1 MSEQRPNETDA
12 QEIGQSVPLPVL
24 DSQQS
29 PKQCGS
35 GGCAPKMGRT
45 KTGKYRAMV
54 LIAVNVLMIAHLIQW
69 AIMGSTISPIEPS
82 EAMETLEVGVIN
94 AGAILFLL
102 AFLSTLIF
110 GRFFCGWLCHIVA
123 LQDACAFLMVKMGI
137 RPKPFRSRLLVYFPF
152 GLGMYMFVW
161 PTFKRLV
168 LAPALASASIDWPVW
183 LKPVEPISHYSTA
196 LIVDDFWAT
205 MPPWYIAVI
214 FLIICGFAAVY
225 FLGAKGFCTYGC
237 PYAAFFKPMD
247 KVAPVRIHVNDDC
260 HQCGY
265 CTSVCTS
272 NVRVSEEVRD
282 FGMVVDAGCM
292 KTLDCISACP
302 NDALSLKLGKPALFA
317 KARSPETR
325 RKAKEK
331 RGRRFDMTLGEEL
344 VASVMMLW
352 FFYATRGMLDAI
364 PMLMAGGLAAIA
376 VMFLMTSVK
385 LLRTQNLRL
394 YSFTLKSK
402 GTIKPAGGLILL
414 ITLVFIIGSVWS
426 GQAKIM
432 RWRGDMLYAKTPIP
446 TNVLLRPDFQA
457 SPSQYRDA
465 QRAIWLYQRGDSFA
479 NGGMGWN
486 LHPEYRLRESY
497 FLAMSKQYGEAYEQL
512 LRVVDEGKPTDQL
525 VIQAGQL
532 LLLSMDADAPDDVD
546 RQAYEARKRERLLAF
561 YEHALALHPEL
572 HAIRTELARS
582 AYSVQDVE
590 KADGYWET
598 DAFADDPA
606 FYLAQAGYTGFAG
619 QMQRTKELYQVAHD
633 KALLLDRPAGML
645 IDIGRSAIAFRMT
658 DEALDMA
665 QQAIENESATAL
677 TWLAAGELANASG
690 EGELGTQRAEHALE
704 MPGIE
709 RPMVQARAA
718 GVLAKPGNT
727 DRARLLLAD
736 AATRSDDPFEKIFI
750 AQGMSYAGASLDDSE
765 MLEQGLAFYQ
775 DTTRQ
780 YPEFSVIGHDYSSL
794 LYSMGR
800 YAQAADE
807 MARVAELDDRNVL
820 YARRASD
827 LYRAIGNEEKAGL
840 WNQEADHREQLSKQ
854 DD

>member
-12 QEIGQSVPLPVL
+12 QEIGQSLPLPVL
-24 DSQQS
+24 DSKQS

-45 KTGKYRAMV
+45 RIGKYRAMV
-54 LIAVNVLMIAHLIQW
+54 LITVNVLMIAHLIQW

-82 EAMETLEVGVIN
+82 ETMETLEVGVIN

-123 LQDACAFLMVKMGI
+123 LQDACAFVMVKMGI

-214 FLIICGFAAVY
+214 FLFICGFAAVY

-302 NDALSLKLGKPALFA
+302 NDALSLKVGKPALFA
-317 KARSPETR
+317 KARSPETY
-325 RKAKEK
+325 RKAKAK
-331 RGRRFDMTLGEEL
+331 RARRFDMTLGEEL

-376 VMFLMTSVK
+376 VMFLMTSIK
-385 LLRTQNLRL
+385 MLRTPNLRL
-394 YSFTLKSK
+394 YSYTLKSK
-402 GTIKPAGGLILL
+402 GSIKPAGLGVLL
-414 ITLVFIIGSVWS
+414 VTLVFVIGSVWS

-446 TNVLLRPDFQA
+446 TSVLLRPDFQA
-457 SPSQYRDA
+457 SSAQHRDA
-465 QRAIWLYQRGDSFA
+465 RRAIEYYRRGDSVA

-486 LHPEYRLRESY
+486 LSPEYRLRESY
-497 FLAMSKQYGEAYEQL
+497 FLAMIGKYGDAYEQL
-512 LRVVDEGKPTDQL
+512 VRVVDEGKPTDQL

-532 LLLSMDADAPDDVD
+532 LLLSMDAQAPDDVD

-582 AYSVQDVE
+582 AYSEQKIE

-619 QMQRTKELYQVAHD
+619 NMQRTRELYEKANA
-633 KALLLDRPAGML
+633 KALLLDRPAGMI

-658 DEALDMA
+658 DVALDMA
-665 QQAIENESATAL
+665 QQAIDNHSATAL

-690 EGELGTQRAEHALE
+690 KGELGTQRAEHALE
-704 MPGIE
+704 MPGID

-736 AATRSDDPFEKIFI
+736 AATRSDDPFEKVFI
-750 AQGMSYAGASLDDSE
+750 AQGMSYAGASLNDSE
-765 MLEQGLAFYQ
+765 MLEQGLAFYKE
-775 DTTRQ
+775 TTRQ
-780 YPEFSVIGHDYSSL
+780 YPELYVIGHDYSSL

-807 MARVAELDDRNVL
+807 MARIAELDQRNAL
-820 YARRASD
+820 YAQRASD
-827 LYRAIGNEEKAGL
+827 LYRANGNEEKAEQ
-840 WNQEADHREQLSKQ
+840 WKQEADLREQLLKQ